1 MHAARRTPIFFF
13 ASLFFGLTFSFC
25 FVSPASALTRITSD
39 ITTPTT
45 WTKENGPYIVQT
57 HAFVRAP
64 LTIEAGT
71 IVKFSGSLSALAI
84 KDNFIVN
91 GTRAEPVFFTSNND
105 DSAGGDTNGNQTL
118 PRTGDWSG
126 LNFNPANDKK
136 LDVRYAKVRYS
147 SFGISIYSS
156 AFFKNRT
163 VKNCEFKNNG
173 YGIVT
178 NNAEPLVE
186 NNVITQNLTGVK
198 DYASI
203 RSAKITNNAIFQNI
217 VGAEA
222 SGGSLDARNN
232 WWGGEAGPNQS
243 NTDKTTG
250 NVLFD
255 PWIRENPLETPDP
268 AILIPGIMGS
278 WEKDGTWQIDPIF
291 HIYDDLEKSF
301 EGQGYQKYTNLFPF
315 PYEWRNSNAEN
326 AKLLHK
332 KIQEIKRQTKR
343 PKVDLVAHSM
353 GGLLAREYIES
364 DYYEGDVDQLIT
376 VGTPHLGAAK
386 DYVKWEAGAFFADIF
401 ELAGKKFF
409 EQEAEENGYDSIF
422 HYIRGRPIASVQEL
436 LPVYDYLWDDNGSGY
451 DLRTGYPVNYPRNE
465 FLENLNRAE
474 KVKKLGN
481 VEFVKIVGRPAGQKT
496 TLVGYNVVNVDMG
509 EFWKHGYPHSFE
521 IPRLT
526 DQGLRKGEGDRT
538 VPLVSAESINIPSNN
553 TIYLQSSHNDLPT
566 DAQQDILELLTGKR
580 PTEKIDEWQIDDIL
594 ATFIF
599 SPIDVQIISP
609 SGKRLGKNFETGGE
623 YSEIEGAYY
632 TGHNTNTEFLVI
644 PNPEDG
650 EYKILTQGTG
660 NGDYTIKISKI
671 SENEEESTETLT
683 GNTEKGKQEEAI
695 VSIKD
700 GKVEKLI
707 IETEENEETTNDENN
722 TNPNIPQKITVTQS
736 NLQKLDSLK
745 GKTRHFFKN
754 NQIKTRKEAK
764 DITKKLNNLRL
775 HLKRYE
781 TEYIPRKQKI
791 LKEKINKRIIR
802 LIARINQDYPKKI
815 DEEARNH
822 IIAILEEL
830 EME

>member
-376 VGTPHLGAAK
+376 IGTPHLGAAK
-386 DYVKWEAGAFFADIF
+386 DYVTWEAGEFTGLWAPVQKRIFA
-401 ELAGKKFF
+401 L
-409 EQEAEENGYDSIF
+409 EALENGYLDIFDYIHKRPMDS
-422 HYIRGRPIASVQEL
+422 VEEL
-436 LPVYDYLWDDNGSGY
+436 LPTYNYLFDESGS
-451 DLRTGYPVNYPRNE
+451 DFVLRNTYPNNYPRNE
-465 FLENLNRAE
+465 FLENLNSAE

-481 VEFVKIVGRPAGQKT
+481 VEFVKIVGKVNNENKT
-496 TLVGYNVVNVDMG
+496 TSGYNVVPKSGDM
-509 EFWKHGYPHSFE
+509 WKHG
-521 IPRLT
+521 IPKWFGIPALEELGKRT
-526 DQGLRKGEGDRT
+526 SDGDET
-538 VPLVSAESINIPSNN
+538 VPLFSAEASAIPSNN
-553 TIYLQSSHNDLPT
+553 TIYLPSSHNDLPT
-566 DAQQDILELLTGKR
+566 DAQQDILELLTRRR

-609 SGKRLGKNFETGGE
+609 SGKRLGKNFETGEE
-623 YSEIEGAYY
+623 YNEIEGAYY
-632 TGHNTNTEFLVI
+632 TGHSTNTEFLVI

-650 EYKILTQGTG
+650 EYKIKTQGTG
-660 NGDYTIKISKI
+660 NGDYTMKISKI
-671 SENEEESTETLT
+671 SENEEESTETIT

-745 GKTRHFFKN
+745 GKTRHFFKSS
-754 NQIKTRKEAK
+754 QIKTRKEAK

>member
-376 VGTPHLGAAK
+376 IGTPHLGAAK
-386 DYVKWEAGAFFADIF
+386 DYVTWEAGEFTGLWAPVQKRIFA
-401 ELAGKKFF
+401 L
-409 EQEAEENGYDSIF
+409 EALENGYLDIFDYIHKRPMDS
-422 HYIRGRPIASVQEL
+422 VEEL
-436 LPVYDYLWDDNGSGY
+436 LPTYNYLFDESGS
-451 DLRTGYPVNYPRNE
+451 DFVLRNTYPNNYPRNE
-465 FLENLNRAE
+465 FLENLNSAE

-481 VEFVKIVGRPAGQKT
+481 VEFVKIVGKVNNENKT
-496 TLVGYNVVNVDMG
+496 TSGYNVVPKSGDM
-509 EFWKHGYPHSFE
+509 WKHG
-521 IPRLT
+521 IPKWFGIPALEELGKRT
-526 DQGLRKGEGDRT
+526 SDGDET
-538 VPLVSAESINIPSNN
+538 VPLFSAEASAIPSNN
-553 TIYLQSSHNDLPT
+553 TIYLPSSHNDLPT
-566 DAQQDILELLTGKR
+566 DAQQDILELLTRRR

-609 SGKRLGKNFETGGE
+609 SGKRLGKNFETGGD

-632 TGHNTNTEFLVI
+632 TGHSTNTEFLVI

-707 IETEENEETTNDENN
+707 IETQEDEEVTNEENNINS
-722 TNPNIPQKITVTQS
+722 NIPQKITVTQS
-736 NLQKLDSLK
+736 SLQKLDSLK

-754 NQIKTRKEAK
+754 NQIKTRKETK
-764 DITKKLNNLRL
+764 DITKKLNNIRI

-781 TEYIPRKQKI
+781 MKKSSRKQTI
-791 LKEKINKRIIR
+791 LKEKINKRIVR
-802 LIARINQDYPKKI
+802 LIARINKDSPRKI
-815 DEEARNH
+815 DEGARSH
-822 IIAILEEL
+822 ITAILEEL

>member
-1 MHAARRTPIFFF
+1 
-13 ASLFFGLTFSFC
+13 
-25 FVSPASALTRITSD
+25 
-39 ITTPTT
+39 
-45 WTKENGPYIVQT
+45 
-57 HAFVRAP
+57 
-64 LTIEAGT
+64 
-71 IVKFSGSLSALAI
+71 
-84 KDNFIVN
+84 VN
-91 GTRAEPVFFTSNND
+91 GEKDEKVIFTAWND
-105 DSAGGDTNGNQTL
+105 DTGGETDGGSKRK
-118 PRTGDWSG
+118 PEIGDWMQISI
-126 LNFNPANDKK
+126 ADIKK
-136 LDVRYAKVRYS
+136 NEVRIRNAEVRYS
-147 SFGISIYSS
+147 AFGLRLGSYPETKGVS
-156 AFFKNRT
+156 
-163 VKNCEFKNNG
+163 VKNSKFVKNG
-173 YGIVT
+173 YGLLIGKDT
-178 NNAEPLVE
+178 NAVIE
-186 NNVITQNLTGVK
+186 NNEISNNIEGIKIYLSTGTT
-198 DYASI
+198 
-203 RSAKITNNAIFQNI
+203 KITNNAIFQNGT
-217 VGAEA
+217 GAKTGCYWTIECPKL
-222 SGGSLDARNN
+222 SLDARNN
-232 WWGGEAGPNQS
+232 WWGGEVGPNQP

-376 VGTPHLGAAK
+376 IGTPHLGAAK
-386 DYVKWEAGAFFADIF
+386 DYVTWEAGEFTGLWAPVQKRIFA
-401 ELAGKKFF
+401 L
-409 EQEAEENGYDSIF
+409 EALENGYLDIFDYIHKRPMDS
-422 HYIRGRPIASVQEL
+422 VEEL
-436 LPVYDYLWDDNGSGY
+436 LPTYNYLFDESGS
-451 DLRTGYPVNYPRNE
+451 DFVLRNTYPNNYPRNE
-465 FLENLNRAE
+465 FLENLNSAE

-481 VEFVKIVGRPAGQKT
+481 VEFVKIVGKVNNENKT
-496 TLVGYNVVNVDMG
+496 TSGYNVVPKSGDM
-509 EFWKHGYPHSFE
+509 WKHG
-521 IPRLT
+521 IPKWFGIPALEELGKRT
-526 DQGLRKGEGDRT
+526 SDGDET
-538 VPLVSAESINIPSNN
+538 VPLFSAEASAIPSNN
-553 TIYLQSSHNDLPT
+553 TIYLPSSHNDLPT
-566 DAQQDILELLTGKR
+566 DAQQDILELLTRRR

-609 SGKRLGKNFETGGE
+609 SGKRLGKNFETGGD

-632 TGHNTNTEFLVI
+632 TGHSTNTEFLVI

-707 IETEENEETTNDENN
+707 IETQEDEEVTNEENNINS
-722 TNPNIPQKITVTQS
+722 NIPQKITVTQS
-736 NLQKLDSLK
+736 SLQKLDSLK

-754 NQIKTRKEAK
+754 NQIKTRKETK
-764 DITKKLNNLRL
+764 DITKKLNNIRI

-781 TEYIPRKQKI
+781 MKKSSRKQTI
-791 LKEKINKRIIR
+791 LKEKINKRIVR
-802 LIARINQDYPKKI
+802 LIARINKDSPRKI
-815 DEEARNH
+815 DEGARSH
-822 IIAILEEL
+822 ITAILEEL